1 MLELR
6 SRNIHLPSK
15 ENISVTSLTLLL
27 YWVSRMERPDRN
39 TQPST
44 SLCLLP
50 RRKPVLVL
58 KTVLAT
64 LCRISRKISR
74 SSLLGAL

>member
-1 MLELR
+1 
-6 SRNIHLPSK
+6 
-15 ENISVTSLTLLL
+15 
-27 YWVSRMERPDRN
+27 MESPDRN

-58 KTVLAT
+58 KTVLAR